1 MKKKKILK
9 IVLIVLFSLI
19 LALLLS
25 LATIFQFV
33 IKPHTQEIATVI
45 EQVINDPE
53 IIGELQQ
60 EELSQVIL
68 EENNLSDFLV
78 EETPGK
84 TTTQQPKKPPEEYN
98 NIYDYAKDNIDL
110 KDLKKGMNFASRID
124 VAYILGLLKDGLT
137 VPEKRELKAY
147 LKQHFTNS
155 EISEG
160 IALYNKYSYLL
171 K

>member
-1 MKKKKILK
+1 MKKKKVLK
-9 IVLIVLFSLI
+9 IVLIVIFSVVLV
-19 LALLLS
+19 LVLS
-25 LATIFQFV
+25 LAAIFQFV
-33 IKPHTQEIATVI
+33 IKPHTSEITTVI

-53 IIGELQQ
+53 IIGELEQ
-60 EELSQVIL
+60 EEIPEEIL
-68 EENNLSDFLV
+68 EENDLSDFLV
-78 EETPGK
+78 EETPE
-84 TTTQQPKKPPEEYN
+84 TPTQQPKKPAQEYN
-98 NIYDYAKDNIDL
+98 NIYDYAKDNIDS
-110 KDLKKGMNFASRID
+110 KDLKKGMDFASRID
-124 VAYILGLLKDGLT
+124 VAYILGLLKGGLT